1 MSTVLR
7 PALVT
12 DYAVIASWINDAKA
26 CARWAG
32 PQLPYP
38 FFTADLPSL
47 LAKPQAQD
55 LVLVDA
61 NQAIV
66 GFAQFWRRD
75 EQRVHLGRIIVS
87 PTTRG
92 LGYGRLLC
100 EQLMQRAIAAT
111 GLPVVSLR
119 VYRDN
124 PAALHLYRQLGFVAV
139 ESDSN
144 AEVLAME
151 YQHTQAAGRLFVNS
165 TPITTKTA
173 PSN

>member
-1 MSTVLR
+1 MPLTLR
-7 PALVT
+7 PAVVI
-12 DYAVIASWINDAKA
+12 DYAVVANWINDAVA

-38 FFTADLPSL
+38 FATADLPEL
-47 LAKPQAQD
+47 LAKPESQAFTLID
-55 LVLVDA
+55 SSPTV
-61 NQAIV
+61 V

-92 LGYGRLLC
+92 LGYGRILC
-100 EQLMQRAIAAT
+100 EQLMQQAIAVT

-124 PAALHLYRQLGFVAV
+124 PGALHLYSQLGFIAV
-139 ESDSN
+139 EADSN

-151 YQHTQAAGRLFVNS
+151 YRV
-165 TPITTKTA
+165 
-173 PSN
+173 